1 MANVLH
7 VLTYGYTDNPKQLPA
22 DWPAITQDVPEGTP
36 LQPNW
41 LLFDT
46 NEDYSAYVT
55 LHKPA
60 YDALMAQ
67 RLLVSQQADVWEDI
81 KAYRDMRESS
91 GVKVAVEGVD
101 YWFHSDIR
109 SLIKYLF
116 LLFLST
122 IFSSYFPPGLK
133 WKTMSD
139 AEVTISAPLVI
150 SIFFKVFEIGGT
162 VFVIGRLHRAAMLQA
177 ADPLSYNYRDP
188 AAGIPPWPPIYGE

>member
-1 MANVLH
+1 MAIVLH

-22 DWPAITQDVPEGTP
+22 DWPAIVSNVTDDTP
-36 LQPNW
+36 LPPNW
-41 LLFDT
+41 LLFAD
-46 NEDYSAYVT
+46 DAAYLAYVD

-60 YDALMAQ
+60 YDAVIAQ
-67 RLLVSQQADVWEDI
+67 QLLTTQREEAWEAI

-91 GVKVAVEGVD
+91 GVKVAVDGVD
-101 YWFHSDIR
+101 YWFHSDVR

-139 AEVTISAPLVI
+139 VEVVITTALVI
-150 SIFFKVFEIGGT
+150 QVFFKVFEVGGT
-162 VFVIGRLHRAAMLQA
+162 LFVIGRLHRAAMLLTD
-177 ADPLSYNYRDP
+177 DPKSYNYRDP
-188 AAGIPPWPPIYGE
+188 GPGIPAWPPIYGE